1 MEISVSFMLLL
12 LLGAIVPS
20 ENVESQQPFPQ
31 DIYTALKE
39 MTASLVQL
47 KADITLLQRETQ
59 GQAQLKTE
67 VKKLK
72 QEQLE
77 TVSDFSEQAAQLNT
91 IVDKLNQ
98 QQKVEQVAFSA
109 SLLAGGKS
117 ATIGPFSTYT
127 TLIFKHVV
135 TNIGNAYNPTTGVFT
150 APLRGAYN
158 FEWTIGTNGDGSHPS
173 GASLFKNS
181 ENVFI
186 AYEQQASGFM
196 SASKGVTLLLEV
208 GDVVSVRLWSGT
220 LAFDNANHHTTFSGH
235 LLFPM

>member
-12 LLGAIVPS
+12 LLGAVVPS

-31 DIYTALKE
+31 DIYAALKE

-47 KADITLLQRETQ
+47 KADMTLLQRETQ
-59 GQAQLKTE
+59 GQAQLKAA

-72 QEQLE
+72 QEQK
-77 TVSDFSEQAAQLNT
+77 EQAAQLNT
-91 IVDKLNQ
+91 VVDKLNQ

-117 ATIGPFSTYT
+117 ATIGPFSMYT

-135 TNIGNAYNPTTGVFT
+135 TNIGNAYNSNTGVFT
-150 APLRGAYN
+150 APVRGAYN
-158 FEWTIGTNGDGSHPS
+158 FEWSIGTNGDGSHPS

-196 SASKGVTLLLEV
+196 SASKGVTLFLEV
-208 GDVVSVRLWSGT
+208 EDVVSVRLWSGT